1 MANFIKTLLPFLT
14 LTFFSCGSDE
24 PTKEQP
30 KEKWENEFNEQMSI
44 DSLNKTEVKNL
55 SKKYD
60 AILGWD
66 TSLIYT
72 YQLQDL
78 LSTTKKPLT
87 FIGKIKDII
96 KKDSNYIIFA
106 TSSWTPFMV
115 SLYYIHTNSF
125 SNKDYLA
132 EFTVP
137 SSKFEEMRSL
147 LSPGKEAKEVCF
159 ILNCDKVISS
169 SKIALDIQNSGSEA
183 EKKNFSSEQALSLD
197 KTLVILKGEILDFY
211 LYKNKKE
218 DN

>member
-1 MANFIKTLLPFLT
+1 MANFIKALLPFLT
-14 LTFFSCGSDE
+14 LTFVSCGSDE

-30 KEKWENEFNEQMSI
+30 KEKWEIEFNEQMSI
-44 DSLNKTEVKNL
+44 DSLNKTDVINL
-55 SKKYD
+55 SKKHD

-72 YQLQDL
+72 YQLQNL
-78 LSTTKKPLT
+78 LSTNKKPLT

-137 SSKFEEMRSL
+137 SSKFEEMSSL
-147 LSPGKEAKEVCF
+147 LSPEKEAKEVCF
-159 ILNCDKVISS
+159 IFNCDKVISS

-183 EKKNFSSEQALSLD
+183 EKNNFSSEQALSLD